1 MNRTILVA
9 GFLLAESFVTAQ
21 AQTNELSAQTSEP
34 PAQMQNSEAQQMMS
48 DPDRTYYIAIWL
60 KNCMVN
66 TNKRAWSEADITKYC
81 NCAAVTLADKTTQV
95 ALDFYMSTNQ
105 NTAEHATAKKVVQRY
120 CAQKYLNLP
129 DVSKIKD
136 KKW

>member
-1 MNRTILVA
+1 MNSTILVA

-105 NTAEHATAKKVVQRY
+105 NTPEHATAKSPGTSSGITKFSEHE
-120 CAQKYLNLP
+120 A
-129 DVSKIKD
+129 D
-136 KKW
+136 